1 MVDDL
6 RPDDGARERDG
17 TTNGQPKRAASQ
29 QPERPVADR
38 EVSIS
43 GQESESRV
51 LTPAVHGWL
60 DGELP
65 EASLRRN
72 EGTQDIE
79 FWKRISAETERRRRL
94 RTPAHL
100 EARIMEALPHTAP
113 QIITPWWHREF
124 VITPATAVTSAG
136 ALVALTAALTAFIM
150 AMAR

>member
-6 RPDDGARERDG
+6 RPDDGERERDNAG
-17 TTNGQPKRAASQ
+17 NGQRRAAS

-38 EVSIS
+38 EVSIT
-43 GQESESRV
+43 GSEAEARV

-65 EASLRRN
+65 ETSLRKN

-79 FWKRISAETERRRRL
+79 FWKRLGAETERRRRL
-94 RTPAHL
+94 RTPPNL
-100 EARIMEALPHTAP
+100 EARIMEALPQTAP

-124 VITPATAVTSAG
+124 VITPTTAVTTAG
-136 ALVALTAALTAFIM
+136 ALVAITAALTAFIM

>member
-6 RPDDGARERDG
+6 RPDDGERERDG

-29 QPERPVADR
+29 PERPLADR
-38 EVSIS
+38 EVSIT
-43 GQESESRV
+43 GREPETRV

-65 EASLRRN
+65 EASLRKS

-79 FWKRISAETERRRRL
+79 FWSRISAETERRRRL
-94 RTPAHL
+94 RTPPQL

-124 VITPATAVTSAG
+124 VITPATAVTTAG
-136 ALVALTAALTAFIM
+136 ALVALTAAVTALLM
-150 AMAR
+150 ALVR

>member
-6 RPDDGARERDG
+6 RPDDGARERDQSRH
-17 TTNGQPKRAASQ
+17 GQPKRPAA
-29 QPERPVADR
+29 QPEHPLADR
-38 EVSIS
+38 EVSIT
-43 GQESESRV
+43 GHEAEARV

-65 EASLRRN
+65 EASLRKN

-79 FWKRISAETERRRRL
+79 FWKRISAETDTRRRM
-94 RTPAHL
+94 RTPVHL
-100 EARIMEALPHTAP
+100 EARIMEALPQTAP

-124 VITPATAVTSAG
+124 VVTPTTAVTTAG
-136 ALVALTAALTAFIM
+136 ALVAITAALTALIM